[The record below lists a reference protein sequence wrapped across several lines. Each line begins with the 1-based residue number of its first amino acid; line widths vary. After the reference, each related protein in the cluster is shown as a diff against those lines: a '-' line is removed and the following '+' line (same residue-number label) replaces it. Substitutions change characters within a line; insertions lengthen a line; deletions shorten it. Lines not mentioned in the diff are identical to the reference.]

1 MAGMQ
6 GWRQVSGE
14 WPLVLGTA
22 AALALV
28 APDAATASD
37 KVYTVANYPVDAVAE
52 NAVAA
57 KQKALAD
64 GQQAA
69 FRSLL
74 KRLMPVMAYSR
85 AKQFASVEAAELVDS
100 VRVRSERNSRTEY
113 SATYDFT
120 FRAKSIRDLLRREG
134 IPFTDEQAPV
144 TILIPLWQ
152 GAGGGQASPAEQ
164 AAWTSNWRGLDLEN
178 SLTPI
183 KIDTLRKEVAPAT
196 LAAVA
201 SGDPGAARSLAI
213 LYKTE
218 RVLVAAAEPDAATG
232 RLAVTL
238 AGRDAVGPFVLKRQY
253 RVDRADPGYAREF
266 AAVVALRTLEG
277 RWKAVNTRGAGG
289 TAAAGGGD
297 TDLLISVEFRGMT
310 EWQDISRKLSAT
322 PGVEELDV
330 AGLSARG
337 ARVTLRYAEGA
348 QRLTEELAQRGL
360 SLRNDA
366 GTWVLSVR

>member
-1 MAGMQ
+1 MRGCGQM
-6 GWRQVSGE
+6 SGR
-14 WPLVLGTA
+14 WQPVLLVAA
-22 AALALV
+22 AALALG
-28 APDAATASD
+28 APYAATASD
-37 KVYTVANYPVDAVAE
+37 KVYTVANYPIEAVAE

-74 KRLMPVMAYSR
+74 KRLMPVMAYPR
-85 AKQFASVEAAELVDS
+85 AKQFASVEASELVDS

-113 SATYDFT
+113 AATYDFT

-144 TILIPLWQ
+144 IILIPVWQ
-152 GAGGGQASPAEQ
+152 AADGGAASPAEQ
-164 AAWTSNWRGLDLEN
+164 AAWTGNWRGLDLEN

-183 KIDTLRKEVAPAT
+183 KIETLRKDVPPAT
-196 LAAVA
+196 VAAVA

-218 RVLVAAAEPDAATG
+218 RVLVATAEPDAATG

-253 RVDRADPGYAREF
+253 RVDPADPGYAREL
-266 AAVVALRTLEG
+266 AAVVGLGTLEG
-277 RWKAVNTRGAGG
+277 RWKAVNTRGGSAA
-289 TAAAGGGD
+289 AAAGG
-297 TDLLISVEFRGMT
+297 TDFLISVEFRGMA

-348 QRLTEELAQRGL
+348 QRLAQELAQKGL
-360 SLRNDA
+360 SLRSDA
-366 GTWVLSVR
+366 GTWVLALR

>member
-1 MAGMQ
+1 MQ
-6 GWRQVSGE
+6 GWNRISDRWRSVL
-14 WPLVLGTA
+14 LVAA
-22 AALALV
+22 AALTLA
-28 APDAATASD
+28 APDAAIASD
-37 KVYTVANYPVDAVAE
+37 KVYTVANYPVEAVAE

-85 AKQFASVEAAELVDS
+85 ARQFATVEAAELVDS

-144 TILIPLWQ
+144 TILIPVWQ
-152 GAGGGQASPAEQ
+152 AAGGGVASTVEQ
-164 AAWTSNWRGLDLEN
+164 AAWTGNWRGLDLEN

-183 KIDTLRKEVAPAT
+183 KIEALRKDAAPAT
-196 LAAVA
+196 VAAA
-201 SGDPGAARSLAI
+201 MSGDPGAARSLAI

-253 RVDRADPGYAREF
+253 RVDPADPGYAREL
-266 AAVVALRTLEG
+266 AAVVGLRTLEG
-277 RWKAVNTRGAGG
+277 RWKAVNARGGSS
-289 TAAAGGGD
+289 AAAPGD
-297 TDLLISVEFRGMT
+297 TDFLISVEFRGMA

-348 QRLTEELAQRGL
+348 QRLAEELAQKGL
-360 SLRNDA
+360 SLRSNA
-366 GTWVLSVR
+366 GTWMLSLR

>member
-1 MAGMQ
+1 MQ
-6 GWRQVSGE
+6 GWRQIWDG
-14 WPLVLGTA
+14 WPVLLA
-22 AALALV
+22 AATALALPAPGV
-28 APDAATASD
+28 AAAD
-37 KVYTVANYPVDAVAE
+37 KVYTVANYPVEAAAE

-74 KRLMPVMAYSR
+74 KRLIPVTAFPR

-100 VRVRSERNSRTEY
+100 VRVRSERNSATEY
-113 SATYDFT
+113 LANYDFT

-144 TILIPLWQ
+144 TILVPVAQ
-152 GAGGGQASPAEQ
+152 AAGGALAPPGEQ
-164 AAWTSNWRGLDLEN
+164 TAWTNNWRGLDLEN

-183 KIDTLRKEVAPAT
+183 KIEALRKDAPAT
-196 LAAVA
+196 AVAAVA

-213 LYKTE
+213 QYKTD
-218 RVLVAAAEPDAATG
+218 RVLVAVVEPDAATG

-238 AGRDAVGPFVLKRQY
+238 AGRDAVGSFVLKRQY
-253 RVDRADPGYAREF
+253 RVDAADPGYAREL
-266 AAVVALRTLEG
+266 AAVVGLRTLEG
-277 RWKAVNTRGAGG
+277 RWKAINTRGGS
-289 TAAAGGGD
+289 TAAGGPGD
-297 TDLLISVEFRGMT
+297 TDLLISVEFRGMA

-337 ARVTLRYAEGA
+337 ARVTLRYVGGA
-348 QRLTEELAQRGL
+348 QRLTAELEQRGL
-360 SLRNDA
+360 SLRSNG
-366 GTWVLSVR
+366 GTWVLSLP